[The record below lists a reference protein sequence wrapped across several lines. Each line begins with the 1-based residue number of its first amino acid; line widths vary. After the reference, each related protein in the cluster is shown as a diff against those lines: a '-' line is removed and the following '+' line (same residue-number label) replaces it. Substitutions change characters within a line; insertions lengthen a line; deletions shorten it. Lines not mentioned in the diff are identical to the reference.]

1 MSNELRLRIISAIV
15 LAAVVL
21 TATWYGGLVFKIIS
35 GILGLLVFYEW
46 TRITKLADVNPAG
59 HGWGWFAL
67 AVISGNVMFG
77 DPTLDVPLLLGFFL
91 TALIFPAFRGPN
103 FWLVGGIL
111 YAGLT
116 AISLASIRGADST
129 GLGAMIFIFAIV
141 WATDILAYFVGR
153 AIGGKKLAPS
163 ISPGKTWSGAIGG
176 TFFGV
181 LAGALSAFWF
191 FGSVSVGLI
200 IVAFILSVV
209 SQIGDLFESFIKRK
223 FGVKDSSHL
232 IPGHGGFMDRV
243 DGLVFACFAVF
254 IISLVS
260 TLIAGDLPGR
270 IGSSFQFG

>member
-1 MSNELRLRIISAIV
+1 MSTELRLRIISAIV
-15 LAAVVL
+15 LAAVIL
-21 TATWYGGLVFKIIS
+21 TATWYGGLIFRIIS
-35 GILGLLVFYEW
+35 GILGLLVFFEW
-46 TRITKLADVNPAG
+46 TKITKLADVNPTG
-59 HGWGWFAL
+59 HAWGWFAL

-77 DPTLDVPLLLGFFL
+77 DPTLDVPLLIGFFL
-91 TALIFPAFRGPN
+91 TALIFPPLRGPN
-103 FWLVGGIL
+103 YWLVGGIL

-116 AISLASIRGADST
+116 AISLASIRGDDIT
-129 GLGAMIFIFAIV
+129 GLGAMIVIFAIV

-181 LAGALSAFWF
+181 LAGVIAFYAF
-191 FGSVSVGLI
+191 FGKISIGI
-200 IVAFILSVV
+200 IAIAFVLSVV
-209 SQIGDLFESFIKRK
+209 SQIGDLFESHIKRK

-254 IISLVS
+254 IISL
-260 TLIAGDLPGR
+260 IAIIASGDLPGR
-270 IGSSFQFG
+270 LGSNIYFG

>member
-1 MSNELRLRIISAIV
+1 MSSELRLRIMSAFV
-15 LAAVVL
+15 LAAVIL
-21 TATWYGGLVFKIIS
+21 AATWYGGLVFRIIS
-35 GILGLLVFYEW
+35 GALGLLVFFEW
-46 TRITKLADVNPAG
+46 TKITKLADVNPAG
-59 HGWGWFAL
+59 NGWGWFAL
-67 AVISGNVMFG
+67 AVIAGNVMFG
-77 DPTLDVPLLLGFFL
+77 DPTLDVPLLVGFFL
-91 TALIFPAFRGPN
+91 TALIFSPLRGPN
-103 FWLVGGIL
+103 LWLVGGIL

-116 AISLASIRGADST
+116 AISLASIRGSDMT

-176 TFFGV
+176 TIFGV
-181 LAGALSAFWF
+181 LAGVIATYSF
-191 FGSVSVGLI
+191 FGSVTLGLTI
-200 IVAFILSVV
+200 IALVLSIV

-254 IISLVS
+254 IISLVA
-260 TLIAGDLPGR
+260 TIADGDLPGR